1 MIEQIYALIIA
12 ATHSITAIIGIV
24 FVVIKGIKNNKTTS
38 KDILDKFEEMREEV
52 MNTKEYTELKE
63 QLKIAYQENYV
74 LKRKINELLT
84 KIDHIQRKEGD
95 EYWQYAQQVKHDLEL
110 AAEAKNSADQE
121 NNTI

>member
-1 MIEQIYALIIA
+1 MMLEQILALVVA
-12 ATHSITAIIGIV
+12 AAPSITAIIGII
-24 FVVIKGIKNNKTTS
+24 FAVVKGIKNNNTTA

-63 QLKIAYQENYV
+63 QLKIAYQENYA

-95 EYWQYAQQVKHDLEL
+95 E
-110 AAEAKNSADQE
+110 
-121 NNTI
+121 

>member
-1 MIEQIYALIIA
+1 MMIEQILALDVA
-12 ATHSITAIIGIV
+12 AAPSITAIIGII
-24 FVVIKGIKNNKTTS
+24 FAVVKGIKNNKTTS

-84 KIDHIQRKEGD
+84 KIDHIQRNEGD
-95 EYWQYAQQVKHDLEL
+95 E
-110 AAEAKNSADQE
+110 
-121 NNTI
+121 

>member
-1 MIEQIYALIIA
+1 MMLEQILALVVA
-12 ATHSITAIIGIV
+12 AAPSITAIIGII
-24 FVVIKGIKNNKTTS
+24 FAVVKGIKNNKTTS

-63 QLKIAYQENYV
+63 QLKIAYQENYA

-95 EYWQYAQQVKHDLEL
+95 E
-110 AAEAKNSADQE
+110 
-121 NNTI
+121 

>member
-1 MIEQIYALIIA
+1 MMIEQIYALIIA
-12 ATHSITAIIGIV
+12 ATPSITAIIGIV
-24 FVVIKGIKNNKTTS
+24 FAVIKGIKNNKTTS

-84 KIDHIQRKEGD
+84 KIDHIQRNEGD
-95 EYWQYAQQVKHDLEL
+95 E
-110 AAEAKNSADQE
+110 
-121 NNTI
+121 

>member
-1 MIEQIYALIIA
+1 MMIEQILALVVA
-12 ATHSITAIIGIV
+12 AAPSITAIIGII
-24 FVVIKGIKNNKTTS
+24 FAVVKGIKNNKTTS

-63 QLKIAYQENYV
+63 QLKIAYQENYT

-95 EYWQYAQQVKHDLEL
+95 E
-110 AAEAKNSADQE
+110 
-121 NNTI
+121 